1 MARKYFSATSRAAGS
16 TCVPLPVGPGPSGF
30 AVGVSPLGPLVVG
43 VSTLFEGSVDG
54 VLGGI
59 VGDIEVGVWRVGGN
73 LATKGG
79 RPSFGVLGLNG
90 PTSPGFGGD
99 WKKALLVPQSAKL
112 QK

>member
-43 VSTLFEGSVDG
+43 VSTLFEGSVDD
-54 VLGGI
+54 V
-59 VGDIEVGVWRVGGN
+59 VGGN